1 MPAALSGVERDCP
14 QNIDPAGATCAP
26 SCAIFVVTACG
37 QVAEDR
43 GMEFVIGWI
52 FLATLVG
59 LWAGRRGRDG
69 AAWGAIA
76 IVVSPLIAWLT
87 LLAIGPIVEE

>member
-1 MPAALSGVERDCP
+1 
-14 QNIDPAGATCAP
+14 
-26 SCAIFVVTACG
+26 
-37 QVAEDR
+37 
-43 GMEFVIGWI
+43 MEFVIGWI